1 MRRQGIWVFA
11 LLSLLMVG
19 GCSRQKASTPGSDQ
33 SQATTQPPASA
44 TPAETPQAPAQPAPT
59 TSASVPRPTEVAP
72 STGTETQTRKMA
84 EARPLPPKPAPTPIV
99 VPSGTVLTV
108 KLRQPIGSKTS
119 HTGDKIEATLAQPV
133 VVHGKVVVPAGA
145 SAYGTITQ
153 AQPAGR
159 FKGGAVLSAS
169 LNVLMVN
176 GNVYK
181 ISTRDFSKES
191 KGKGKRTAA
200 MIGGGGGAGALIGGL
215 AGGGKGAAIGALV
228 GAGGGTAVAAT
239 TGDRDITLPV
249 ESVLAFSMTSSL
261 TLPPSSSIPRET
273 KAANH

>member
-1 MRRQGIWVFA
+1 
-11 LLSLLMVG
+11 
-19 GCSRQKASTPGSDQ
+19 
-33 SQATTQPPASA
+33 
-44 TPAETPQAPAQPAPT
+44 
-59 TSASVPRPTEVAP
+59 
-72 STGTETQTRKMA
+72 
-84 EARPLPPKPAPTPIV
+84 
-99 VPSGTVLTV
+99 VLTV
-108 KLRQPIGSKTS
+108 KLSQPIGSKTS

-145 SAYGTITQ
+145 SVYGTITQ
-153 AQPAGR
+153 AEPAGR

-169 LNVLMVN
+169 LNELMVN
-176 GNVYK
+176 GNLYK

-249 ESVLAFSMTSSL
+249 ESALAFSMTSSL